1 MVAEG
6 DAPTGD
12 VARRRAH
19 MPDGTRAIL
28 DTRSLAADHRR
39 LAALLRPGLAVLDV
53 GCGTGAI
60 TRGIAEAV
68 GPEGRAVGVDVN
80 PSMIE
85 AARATH
91 RRVPD
96 LSFYVIDVYALP
108 FRGEFDIVAAARV
121 LQWLADPEAALR
133 EMTKGLRRG
142 GRIVILDYNHEK
154 ASWTPE
160 PPGSMRRFVAAF
172 LQWRAAAGLDNAIA
186 DRLEKLLAAVGLT
199 AITTTDQREVTRR
212 GDPDF
217 ETRAG
222 MWAAVAATRGH
233 QMVADGAISE
243 GERRAAEVEYRAWL
257 GEAPQS
263 YAQYLLAVEGV
274 RP

>member
-1 MVAEG
+1 MTVEG

-12 VARRRAH
+12 EARRRAH

-60 TRGIAEAV
+60 TRDIAQAV
-68 GPEGRAVGVDVN
+68 GPEGRAVGVDVD
-80 PSMIE
+80 PAMIE
-85 AARATH
+85 AARAAH
-91 RRVPD
+91 RRVPG
-96 LSFYVIDVYALP
+96 LSFYVVDVYALP

-142 GRIVILDYNHEK
+142 GRIVVLDYNHEK

-160 PPGSMRRFVAAF
+160 PPSSMRRFFATF

-186 DRLEKLLAAVGLT
+186 DRLEKLLAAIGLT
-199 AITTTDQREVTRR
+199 AITTTDQREITRR
-212 GDPDF
+212 GDSDF

-222 MWAAVAATRGH
+222 IWAAIAATRGH

-243 GERRAAEVEYRAWL
+243 RERRAAEVEYGAWL
-257 GEAPQS
+257 REAARS
-263 YAQYLLAVEGV
+263 HVQYLLAVEGV